1 MAKQQVPQ
9 SDDLFDLPEAVT
21 SSYLDTK
28 KRNEDGLF
36 RPTLEQALDK
46 KNYYATL
53 RILPNFSKDRKLG
66 PTAIEKH
73 IHYAKF
79 PENNDIQGYY
89 DCMKNFDG
97 EKCELCNMYWALHNS
112 KNPVEQEKK
121 KLIQR
126 STKYYCYVL
135 VVEDEN
141 NKDNEGKI
149 MIFPFGT
156 KIKDMIA
163 DQKNHPKKPCKVE
176 DLSAGKDFLFHMK
189 TVADYINYDSSS
201 FDAVGPIK
209 INGKPLPLGADGK
222 IDVKYREKV
231 MEFITNR
238 EKDLSDFAPKKW
250 TDEDREKVGKIL
262 GVLSGSYTPAAAVE
276 TRNAKAAD
284 VFKSDLDES
293 TGKNE
298 TPAEDFFKETVD
310 NASNAISGNN
320 EASSEEDDFFADF
333 K

>member
-1 MAKQQVPQ
+1 MAKQQIPQ
-9 SDDLFDLPEAVT
+9 TDNLFDLPEEVT
-21 SSYLDTK
+21 SSYLEAK

-36 RPTLEQALDK
+36 RPSLEQALDK

-53 RILPNFSKDRKLG
+53 RILPNLSTEKKLG

-79 PENNDIQGYY
+79 PDNQEIQGYF

-135 VVEDEN
+135 VIEDEN
-141 NKDNEGKI
+141 NKENEGKV
-149 MIFPFGT
+149 MIFTFGT

-163 DQKNHPKKPCKVE
+163 AQKNHPKKPCKVE
-176 DLSAGKDFLFHMK
+176 DLSTGKDFLFHMK
-189 TVADYINYDSSS
+189 MVAEYINYDSSS
-201 FDAVGPIK
+201 FDTAGPLK
-209 INGKPLPLGADGK
+209 FKGKPFPVGEDGK
-222 IDVKYREKV
+222 IKAEFRDKV
-231 MEFITNR
+231 TSILLDR

-250 TDEDREKVGKIL
+250 TEDDREKVSKIL
-262 GVLSGSYTPAAAVE
+262 GVLSGQYSPSVTAE
-276 TRNAKAAD
+276 TRTAKAAD
-284 VFKSDLDES
+284 VFKSDIDDTKS
-293 TGKNE
+293 NNDTS
-298 TPAEDFFKETVD
+298 EDFFKETVN
-310 NASNAISGNN
+310 NASNAVGNT
-320 EASSEEDDFFADF
+320 STSTEEEEDFFADF